1 MVAAVAGHRMQ
12 EALQRRAAGDRSW
25 WRLREAALTALATQV
40 SKHMSASSPALD
52 TNAILSSI
60 LEHDLRSPDTPPFLR
75 GRALWVAAKLISC
88 NPPPTA
94 QGGSPAHSSTA
105 QGQRSEATGDTAA
118 MFVAPAMEC
127 LGAMHEMVVRV
138 CACRAV
144 AQLVPLVPTARMQAL
159 LPGAYGALLE
169 LMKTADQDVLSLVL
183 VTLHVRSPQ
192 LPEYQLHAVPLSL
205 E

>member
-75 GRALWVAAKLISC
+75 G
-88 NPPPTA
+88 
-94 QGGSPAHSSTA
+94 G
-105 QGQRSEATGDTAA
+105 
-118 MFVAPAMEC
+118 
-127 LGAMHEMVVRV
+127 
-138 CACRAV
+138 
-144 AQLVPLVPTARMQAL
+144 
-159 LPGAYGALLE
+159 
-169 LMKTADQDVLSLVL
+169 
-183 VTLHVRSPQ
+183 VRSAEIMLKNGRQ
-192 LPEYQLHAVPLSL
+192 DRVGV
-205 E
+205 